1 MKILY
6 NYVYLGNSSF
16 EMNETKM
23 LFSPQNTVKHNAK
36 LTMKNS
42 VVGIYITLREKN
54 THFL

>member
-36 LTMKNS
+36 LTMKHS